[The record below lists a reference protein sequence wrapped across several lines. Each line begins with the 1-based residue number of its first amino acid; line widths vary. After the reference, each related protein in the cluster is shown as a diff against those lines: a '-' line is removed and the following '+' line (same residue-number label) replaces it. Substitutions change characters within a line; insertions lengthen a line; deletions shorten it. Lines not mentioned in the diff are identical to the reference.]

1 MVPWPDIITTGMV
14 SWPLVAH
21 SLSSEMP
28 SVSGIQMS
36 SSTRSGRT
44 RLRISARLAGV
55 LGQPHLVALFAQDF
69 RQQLPDPDLV
79 VDDQYLAHGLIRH

>member
-1 MVPWPDIITTGMV
+1 
-14 SWPLVAH
+14 
-21 SLSSEMP
+21 MP

-44 RLRISARLAGV
+44 AAADQARLAGV
-55 LGQPHLVALFAQDF
+55 LGQPDLVALLAQDL

-79 VDDQYLAHGLIRH
+79 VDDQYLAHRLIPH